1 MSTTDAQASPIT
13 QMAASPSEK
22 KSSRRFSDLLLI
34 TAFVIVVFTILSI
47 ISYWL
52 SKPSRPSWVSTL
64 EKEIDKKSE
73 AYWLGD
79 LATIQTDYTG
89 SSYRVT
95 VFDSQ
100 MKMLYDNAILALP
113 ASLPTGVMP
122 LTELVEST
130 ALCYG
135 FASRTAS
142 ANNVDSTGALLSNN
156 YHYYARQ
163 YKDYEGYT
171 RYIRFGQSY

>member
-1 MSTTDAQASPIT
+1 MDTG
-13 QMAASPSEK
+13 K
-22 KSSRRFSDLLLI
+22 KNSGRIGDLFLI
-34 TAFVIVVFTILSI
+34 TAFVLAVLVILSI

-52 SKPSRPSWVSTL
+52 STPARPSWVATL
-64 EKEIDKKSE
+64 EKEIDNKPE
-73 AYWLGD
+73 TYWLGD
-79 LATIQTDYTG
+79 LMAIQTDYSG

-130 ALCYG
+130 SLCYG
-135 FASRTAS
+135 FVSRTAS
-142 ANNVDSTGALLSNN
+142 ANNIDSSGALLLNN
-156 YHYYARQ
+156 YHYYCRQ
-163 YKDYEGYT
+163 YKDSEGYT
-171 RYIRFGQSY
+171 RFIRFGQTY

>member
-1 MSTTDAQASPIT
+1 MDAGT
-13 QMAASPSEK
+13 R
-22 KSSRRFSDLLLI
+22 SRRRLSDLLLI
-34 TAFVIVVFTILSI
+34 TAFVITVFIVISILS
-47 ISYWL
+47 YWI
-52 SKPSRPSWVSTL
+52 SKPSRPVWVATL
-64 EKEIDKKSE
+64 QDEIDKKTE

-79 LATIQTDYTG
+79 LVAIQSDYSG

-135 FASRTAS
+135 FVSRTAS
-142 ANNVDSTGALLSNN
+142 ATNVDSSGALLLNN
-156 YHYYARQ
+156 YNYYCRQ
-163 YKDYEGYT
+163 YKDSAGYT
-171 RYIRFGQSY
+171 RFIRFGQIY

>member
-1 MSTTDAQASPIT
+1 M
-13 QMAASPSEK
+13 
-22 KSSRRFSDLLLI
+22 LI
-34 TAFVIVVFTILSI
+34 TAFVLAILVVLSVVF
-47 ISYWL
+47 YWL
-52 SKPSRPSWVSTL
+52 GSPSRPSWVATL
-64 EKEIDKKSE
+64 QDEIDKKTE

-79 LATIQTDYTG
+79 LVAIQSDYSG

-130 ALCYG
+130 ALFYG
-135 FASRTAS
+135 FVSRTAS
-142 ANNVDSTGALLSNN
+142 ATNIDSSGALLLNN
-156 YHYYARQ
+156 YNYYCRQ
-163 YKDYEGYT
+163 YKDSTGYT
-171 RYIRFGQSY
+171 RFIRFGQTY

>member
-1 MSTTDAQASPIT
+1 MDTD
-13 QMAASPSEK
+13 K
-22 KSSRRFSDLLLI
+22 RSRRRLSDLLLI
-34 TAFVIVVFTILSI
+34 TAFVISVFIVISILS
-47 ISYWL
+47 YWI
-52 SKPSRPSWVSTL
+52 SKPSRPAWVTTL
-64 EKEIDKKSE
+64 QDEIDKKTE

-79 LATIQTDYTG
+79 LVAIQTDYSG

-135 FASRTAS
+135 FVSRTAS
-142 ANNVDSTGALLSNN
+142 ATNVDSSGALLLNN
-156 YHYYARQ
+156 YNYYCRQ
-163 YKDYEGYT
+163 YKDSTGYT
-171 RYIRFGQSY
+171 RFIRFGQTY

>member
-1 MSTTDAQASPIT
+1 MYSYTKMDT
-13 QMAASPSEK
+13 EK
-22 KSSRRFSDLLLI
+22 KSSRRVSDLFLI
-34 TAFVIVVFTILSI
+34 TAFVLAVLVVLSV

-52 SKPSRPSWVSTL
+52 SSPSRPSWVATL
-64 EKEIDKKSE
+64 ENEIDKKAES
-73 AYWLGD
+73 YWLGD
-79 LATIQTDYTG
+79 LVAIQTDYSG

-113 ASLPTGVMP
+113 AALPTGVMP

-135 FASRTAS
+135 FVSRTAS
-142 ANNVDSTGALLSNN
+142 ATNVDSTGALLTNN
-156 YHYYARQ
+156 YHYYCRQ
-163 YKDYEGYT
+163 YKDSTGYT
-171 RYIRFGQSY
+171 RFIRFGQTY

>member
-1 MSTTDAQASPIT
+1 METDASPIV
-13 QMAASPSEK
+13 QMSVQTEK
-22 KSSRRFSDLLLI
+22 KYNRRFSDLLLI

-52 SKPSRPSWVSTL
+52 SKPSRPSWVGTL
-64 EKEIDKKSE
+64 ESEIDKKTE

-130 ALCYG
+130 ALHYG
-135 FASRTAS
+135 FVSRNAS
-142 ANNVDSTGALLSNN
+142 ASNVDSTGTLLLNN
-156 YHYYARQ
+156 YYYYARQ
-163 YKDYEGYT
+163 YKDSEGYT
-171 RYIRFGQSY
+171 RFVRFGQTF